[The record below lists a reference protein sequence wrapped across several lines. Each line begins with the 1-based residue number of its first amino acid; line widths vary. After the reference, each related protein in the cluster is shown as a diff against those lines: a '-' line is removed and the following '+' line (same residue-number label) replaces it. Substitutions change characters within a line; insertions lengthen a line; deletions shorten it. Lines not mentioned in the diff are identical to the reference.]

1 MFSLANLENLLIKLA
16 VAALIILFGVL
27 LAKVIKKF
35 ILRLSKN
42 VTDHGSLSF
51 IGSCASIV
59 IKIIFI
65 AIALTVLG
73 LDMSVIVGS
82 LSAVSLGISLA
93 LRDTMNDVAGGIQ
106 ILFTKPFVIGDYL
119 RIEDKEGTVVRIE
132 VMYIVLQTFDHQEI
146 IIPNSTA
153 ISEIVVNYSKE
164 KYRRIHISFSAP
176 LDFDVEQCLQ
186 LGKSVID
193 AQEKIVE
200 SMQKE
205 VVVDAIKERTMEVG
219 LYCFVPFEE
228 YWTCLCSMNEMLV
241 KKRKEMGMEPISQM
255 VYIKSDGER

>member
-1 MFSLANLENLLIKLA
+1 M
-16 VAALIILFGVL
+16 
-27 LAKVIKKF
+27 
-35 ILRLSKN
+35 
-42 VTDHGSLSF
+42 
-51 IGSCASIV
+51 
-59 IKIIFI
+59 
-65 AIALTVLG
+65 
-73 LDMSVIVGS
+73 
-82 LSAVSLGISLA
+82 
-93 LRDTMNDVAGGIQ
+93 
-106 ILFTKPFVIGDYL
+106 
-119 RIEDKEGTVVRIE
+119 RIE

-228 YWTCLCSMNEMLV
+228 YWTCLCSMNERLV
-241 KKRKEMGMEPISQM
+241 KKRKEMGMEPIAQM